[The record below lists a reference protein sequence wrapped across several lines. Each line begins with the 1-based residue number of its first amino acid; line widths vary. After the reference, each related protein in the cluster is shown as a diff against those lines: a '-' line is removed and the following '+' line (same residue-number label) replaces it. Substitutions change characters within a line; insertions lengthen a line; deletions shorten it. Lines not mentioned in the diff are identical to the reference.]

1 MRRSELPHRLIF
13 LLPAWSRCSLPS
25 QANPASTGPC
35 AVKADANTTASANL
49 INEQGGCTTSLGHR
63 AFDQLVV
70 VDQVLPINDRMTDL
84 DHGKRVFVISGLIN
98 RDRSIRWVAAEIVRA
113 FARFPFIQIGRHPEM
128 SGDPH
133 RSIREIERLL
143 ADIDKPQSV
152 AVGL

>member
-1 MRRSELPHRLIF
+1 MRRSELPHRLSF
-13 LLPAWSRCSLPS
+13 TLPAWSRCSLPS

-35 AVKADANTTASANL
+35 AVKADANTTAIANL

-98 RDRSIRWVAAEIVRA
+98 RDRGVGRVAAEVVRA
-113 FARFPFIQIGRHPEM
+113 FARFPFVEIGRHRKMP
-128 SGDPH
+128 GDTDRP
-133 RSIREIERLL
+133 IREIQRLL
-143 ADIDKPQSV
+143 ADIDEP
-152 AVGL
+152 

>member
-49 INEQGGCTTSLGHR
+49 IDEQGGCTTSLGHR

-70 VDQVLPINDRMTDL
+70 VDHVFPINDRMADL
-84 DHGKRVFVISGLIN
+84 DHGKRVFVAPRLI
-98 RDRSIRWVAAEIVRA
+98 DRKRGVWWIAAEIVWA
-113 FARFPFIQIGRHPEM
+113 FARFPFIHIGRHRKMP
-128 SGDPH
+128 GDTH
-133 RSIREIERLL
+133 RPIRELQRLL
-143 ADIDKPQSV
+143 ADIDKPQNV
-152 AVGL
+152 